1 MSLFNLNSDE
11 SEDEVV
17 EVDAS
22 TVTTSSL
29 TQLAAAASALATGDS
44 SFSLPAITPTATPLV
59 PPKKRRFEGW
69 SRGTVEQLHDWG
81 VENPEWIADPLVQRE
96 VVPTDF
102 FNPEPFD
109 VAKKKKKSRSGPSG
123 KRKSKVAASSSL
135 RVPPRRIGPRPSL
148 PNAPMLAPLLVRFKL
163 QGGHGIIGF
172 NHTAATEAASS
183 WTPQAQPAS
192 RPLAPPLPQSAP
204 PPLPPPAP
212 IQPVQLMP
220 PLQEVAVLATAI
232 ADALPLH
239 TPYSRARGADGAG
252 VGLPEASAVLLS
264 HPSSP
269 DDVEDEESAF
279 GQLSAH
285 LAAPPAAPPLDTS
298 ALWPSVHE
306 VMGRLRLDQYAET
319 LFELGYDDVTYMAGL
334 PTSRLATIAS
344 AAEMKPGHAAKFVDT
359 FHASVS
365 RAM

>member
-1 MSLFNLNSDE
+1 M
-11 SEDEVV
+11 
-17 EVDAS
+17 
-22 TVTTSSL
+22 
-29 TQLAAAASALATGDS
+29 
-44 SFSLPAITPTATPLV
+44 
-59 PPKKRRFEGW
+59 
-69 SRGTVEQLHDWG
+69 
-81 VENPEWIADPLVQRE
+81 
-96 VVPTDF
+96 
-102 FNPEPFD
+102 
-109 VAKKKKKSRSGPSG
+109 PS
-123 KRKSKVAASSSL
+123 
-135 RVPPRRIGPRPSL
+135 
-148 PNAPMLAPLLVRFKL
+148 
-163 QGGHGIIGF
+163 
-172 NHTAATEAASS
+172 
-183 WTPQAQPAS
+183 
-192 RPLAPPLPQSAP
+192 
-204 PPLPPPAP
+204 
-212 IQPVQLMP
+212 
-220 PLQEVAVLATAI
+220 LQEVAVLATAI